1 MISRLR
7 RLFQRSTR
15 PEPDEPDPYDFI
27 PAIAEALLQEG
38 REMWAA
44 NPHDVVH
51 AIVKVEK
58 SWALHPCPETAIQ
71 LGVMYDRVNRHQD
84 SLAIYRQAFH
94 ADPHHPRL
102 RHEAGITLL
111 RHGTAHDAHTFFD
124 SVRRLD
130 PDDAF
135 AGFYF
140 GIFDKFDDW
149 KRSLATKLARP
160 SSASAPY
167 LVVCPVWGAEFAK
180 DFVELYCAALLA
192 PGNLPALAKEHPVH
206 FIVFCPSNIQ
216 EALNGDP
223 RFQPILSYA
232 SVHFINYANDLIDY
246 GSRMDDHYGKELGLY
261 YRRACKFLLMS
272 TAHYAALGAARDANG
287 YVIPL
292 GADVLLSDGSL
303 AEISRIMKSGA
314 DVVLVTGI
322 RLGEEVREILEKS
335 HRDDDGSIRISAS
348 QTAELYVRHM
358 LDNFFVHSEQ
368 FTSMP
373 IYLCWKVGSTGV
385 LVHSTHYHPTC
396 IRAAAS
402 SYPYEITIDPVDSR
416 FMDRAGFPSDRLHY
430 IQDSSI
436 SVFAFESDP
445 LMGHDRNS
453 SNLMVPRDVGLWLSG
468 LWGDLRAT
476 YLRRPIRFSVKPH
489 TDEWDKAETEALVVV
504 EKILSTA
511 MDFER
516 RNAPY
521 KTWRL

>member
-1 MISRLR
+1 
-7 RLFQRSTR
+7 
-15 PEPDEPDPYDFI
+15 
-27 PAIAEALLQEG
+27 
-38 REMWAA
+38 MWAA
-44 NPHDVVH
+44 NPHDVAH
-51 AIVKVEK
+51 AIAKVEQ

-71 LGVMYDRVNRHQD
+71 LGVMYDRTNRHQD
-84 SLAIYRQAFH
+84 SLTIYRQAFH
-94 ADPHHPRL
+94 ANPDHPRL

-111 RHGTAHDAHTFFD
+111 RHGTPHDTHTFFD

-130 PDDAF
+130 PGDEF
-135 AGFYF
+135 SRFYF
-140 GIFDKFDDW
+140 EIRDNFDAW
-149 KRSLATKLARP
+149 RSSLASTVVQA
-160 SSASAPY
+160 AQGAAPY
-167 LVVCPVWGAEFAK
+167 LVVCPVWGAAFAK
-180 DFVELYCAALLA
+180 DFIELYCASLLS

-206 FIVFCPSNIQ
+206 FIVFCPADIQ
-216 EALNGDP
+216 ETLNGDP
-223 RFQPILSYA
+223 RFQPILNYA
-232 SVHFINYANDLIDY
+232 SVHFVNYSSELIGYD
-246 GSRMDDHYGKELGLY
+246 SRMDRYYGKELGLY
-261 YRRACKFLLMS
+261 YRRSCKFLLMS
-272 TAHYAALGAARDANG
+272 TAHYVALGAARDVNG

-303 AEISRIMKSGA
+303 AEIAHIMKSGT

-322 RLGEEVREILEKS
+322 RLGEEVRGVLEKS
-335 HRDDDGSIRISAS
+335 HRQEDGTLRISAS
-348 QTAELYVRHM
+348 QTAELYIQHM
-358 LDNFFVHSEQ
+358 PGDFFVHSEH
-368 FTSMP
+368 FASMP

-402 SYPYEITIDPVDSR
+402 SHPYEITIDPVDSR
-416 FMDRAGFPSDRLHY
+416 FMDRAGFPSNRLHY

-436 SVFAFESDP
+436 SVFGVEVEP

-453 SNLMVPRDVGLWLSG
+453 SNLMVPGDVGLWLSG

-476 YLRRPIRFSVKPH
+476 YLRLPIRFSVKSH
-489 TDEWDKAETEALVVV
+489 SNEWDRAETEALVVV